1 MAGHAGRSGCD
12 RDYER
17 AVDRAATIRL
27 DRGRNVQI
35 DYRWGAG
42 NADRIAAADDDSNN
56 SFDKIMR
63 KPGAA

>member
-35 DYRWGAG
+35 DYRWGAV
-42 NADRIAAADDDSNN
+42 NADRIRDYSIGVEEAKTKDVSV
-56 SFDKIMR
+56 
-63 KPGAA
+63 P

>member
-42 NADRIAAADDDSNN
+42 NADRIRDYSIGG
-56 SFDKIMR
+56 K
-63 KPGAA
+63 